1 VYANGRTEVDKVVCP
16 NSTRS
21 SRHRTVTAGAAV
33 AAFVVG
39 VATAQSSLANAANPL
54 ADWLTR
60 ASEPMSNIH
69 RAEDDALTALRS
81 NKPIDFDK
89 LKAACTQL
97 GDADRALQN
106 VMPTPDPNLT
116 AEVQQAV
123 DNFETAADVCPKIK
137 AKKDDNQQ
145 EFMTS
150 LYDAEQHLAKADA
163 ILVKLSSQ
171 G

>member
-1 VYANGRTEVDKVVCP
+1 MVRCP
-16 NSTRS
+16 NSRKT
-21 SRHRTVTAGAAV
+21 SRRRTFTASGAA
-33 AAFVVG
+33 AAFVVL
-39 VATAQSSLANAANPL
+39 VAIAQPPHANAADPL

-60 ASEPMSNIH
+60 AGEPISNIH
-69 RAEDDALTALRS
+69 RAEDEAMSTLRS

-123 DNFETAADVCPKIK
+123 DSFETAAEVCPKIK
-137 AKKDDNQQ
+137 AKKDVNQQ
-145 EFMTS
+145 EFMKS
-150 LYDAEQHLAKADA
+150 LFEAEQHLAKADG

-171 G
+171 S